1 MKLEV
6 LQEFHDAKADVIRK
20 QGDILTVSEA
30 RGNALLNFGMGL
42 VRLAAEEPKE
52 AEKKATDEAPKPKRR
67 SNTKKN

>member
-1 MKLEV
+1 MKLIV
-6 LQEFHDAKADVIRK
+6 NLEFHDAEADVIRK
-20 QGDILTVSEA
+20 PGDILTVSEA

-67 SNTKKN
+67 TTKKN